1 MARNYNKTGFGE
13 GFAQGFGLVQDA
25 MDSHARRRQEDR
37 RLDIAERKLD
47 ENDAYNQ
54 QRLETEKLKT
64 KAAELAIND
73 ANKLAKEQK
82 AAATLTLLDNRL
94 NSNELVDEDFIN
106 QLIADTQGTVFDVF
120 DNLSADALNNSE
132 NIETILSNLQQGKS
146 PDQNTIDGVM
156 KSLFDSQVRQG
167 TNVGRTLGAD
177 DIYAPDAYKNGN
189 WTVTGVEFDSARY
202 LNHPTDP
209 SKSGFKGKMLVKI
222 KNAQGQEA
230 MYSAPITKGAV
241 PNGEVL
247 TMNNA
252 DLLRVT
258 MGKHFTHKHFQKYR
272 STIDNAL
279 KKNLYGSE
287 EKYQTAKREKVAELT
302 KFAEDFPEAPSPV
315 KGITNEQLMARPD
328 LIEAYADDMVLRGKS
343 GVSFKSDKDSFLEA
357 VLSDKA
363 IQNTNKIYKQR
374 TGKDLNAENLFYLN
388 SILGDKDYRKKANQY
403 LFGTTLPRAPVD
415 SSKMLNSANLG
426 AL

>member
-1 MARNYNKTGFGE
+1 M
-13 GFAQGFGLVQDA
+13 
-25 MDSHARRRQEDR
+25 
-37 RLDIAERKLD
+37 
-47 ENDAYNQ
+47 
-54 QRLETEKLKT
+54 
-64 KAAELAIND
+64 
-73 ANKLAKEQK
+73 
-82 AAATLTLLDNRL
+82 
-94 NSNELVDEDFIN
+94 VDEDFIK
-106 QLIADTQGTVFDVF
+106 QLEDDTQGTVFDVL

-189 WTVTGVEFDSARY
+189 WTVTGVDFDSARY

-222 KNAQGQEA
+222 KNAQGQDA

-287 EKYQTAKREKVAELT
+287 EKYQTVKREKVAELS
-302 KFAEDFPEAPSPV
+302 KFAEDFPDSSSPI
-315 KGITNEQLMARPD
+315 KGLTNKELMARPD

-343 GVSFKSDKDSFLEA
+343 GVSFKSGKDSFLEE
-357 VLSDKA
+357 VLSDKD
-363 IQNTNKIYKQR
+363 IQNTQTIYKKR

-388 SILGDKDYRKKANQY
+388 SIVGDKNYRKKANQY

-415 SSKMLNSANLG
+415 SSKIFNSANLG
-426 AL
+426 TL

>member
-1 MARNYNKTGFGE
+1 MARNYNKTGLGE

-25 MDSHARRRQEDR
+25 MDSHDRRRQDDR

-54 QRLETEKLKT
+54 QRLATEKLKT
-64 KAAELAIND
+64 EAAQLAIND
-73 ANKLAKEQK
+73 ANQLAKEQK
-82 AAATLTLLDNRL
+82 AAATLTLLDNKL
-94 NSNELVDEDFIN
+94 NSNELVDEDYIN
-106 QLIADTQGTVFDVF
+106 QLIADSQGTVFDVF

-156 KSLFDSQVRQG
+156 KSLFDAQVRQG
-167 TNVGRTLGAD
+167 NNVGRVLGKD
-177 DIYAPDAYKNGN
+177 DNYAPDAYKNGN

-252 DLLRVT
+252 DLLRVA

-272 STIDNAL
+272 PTIDNAL
-279 KKNLYGSE
+279 KKNLYGTE
-287 EKYQTAKREKVAELT
+287 EKYQTVKREKVAELT
-302 KFAEDFPEAPSPV
+302 KFAEDFPDSSSPI
-315 KGITNEQLMARPD
+315 KGLTNEQLMARPD
-328 LIEAYADDMVLRGKS
+328 LIEAYVDDMVLRGKS

-357 VLSDKA
+357 VLSDKD
-363 IQNTNKIYKQR
+363 IQNTQTIYKNR
-374 TGKDLNAENLFYLN
+374 TGKDLNTENLFYLN
-388 SILGDKDYRKKANQY
+388 SIVGDKNYRKKANQY
-403 LFGTTLPRAPVD
+403 LYGTTLPRAPVD
-415 SSKMLNSANLG
+415 SRKMLNSANLG
-426 AL
+426 TL